1 MARFCTELYGLPFDV
16 KRVVDMP
23 LSQLDP
29 YWQTRDEA
37 TVRLYH
43 GDALEVLE
51 RLPSSSV
58 HCAVTSPPYWGLR
71 DYQTGTWEGG
81 NSDCDHVERLGRNDM
96 DRSTGWAPVCPTLP
110 IPPILYKNRCG
121 KCGAHRTDL
130 QIGAESHPDL
140 YVSRLVEVFRELRR
154 VLRDDGTFWLDIGD
168 TFGPKGDWKRP
179 GMVGIPHRLAFALQD
194 DGWILAMEHICS
206 KPDAMPESA
215 ANRCTRAHEY
225 VFMFVKRIRYFFDGF
240 SIMEKSVS
248 SNYHKP
254 SAKEKISDERE
265 CLSNGRY
272 ASSRPLPVTER
283 NKRSVWTV
291 PNSGYKGAHFAVY
304 SPALIL
310 PCIKAGTSEKGC
322 CTECGA
328 PWKRVVE
335 RTRTPT
341 RPGENS
347 KVYNGRSSGL
357 TGGLYNPPGQ
367 PPHSNARLAGEVTG
381 NRDPE
386 RHVTSLRHLGWYP
399 SCKCYGL
406 TEITPAPSAD
416 DSGYLEWSN
425 QARELCRQAE
435 EEHGDSV
442 ESCVVLDP
450 FIGSGTTAVVCVG
463 LGRYSMGIDLS
474 EDYLRKNAIPRI
486 EGELLGRPALAMLV
500 PR

>member
-1 MARFCTELYGLPFDV
+1 
-16 KRVVDMP
+16 MP

-58 HCAVTSPPYWGLR
+58 HCAVTSPPYWNLR
-71 DYQTGTWEGG
+71 DYQTGTWKGG
-81 NSDCDHVERLGRNDM
+81 NPDCDHIWKVGRYDRGSGGPPGRSSIIVHER
-96 DRSTGWAPVCPTLP
+96 
-110 IPPILYKNRCG
+110 PPEVRYKDRCG
-121 KCGAHRTDL
+121 KCGAVRTDS

-154 VLRDDGTFWLDIGD
+154 VLRDDATFWLDIGD

-179 GMVGIPHRLAFALQD
+179 GMVGIPHRLAFALQN
-194 DGWILAMEHICS
+194 DGWILAMEHIHS
-206 KPDAMPESA
+206 KPAPMTESVT
-215 ANRCTRAHEY
+215 NRCTKSHNY
-225 VFMFVKRIRYFFDGF
+225 VFMFVKKAGYFFDQF
-240 SIMEKSVS
+240 AIREKATPAVR
-248 SNYHKP
+248 
-254 SAKEKISDERE
+254 KISGKSGS
-265 CLSNGRY
+265 LGQAIGAGIKPWGNGVPG
-272 ASSRPLPVTER
+272 SVMMTGDTR
-283 NKRSVWTV
+283 NKRSVWEV
-291 PNSGYKGAHFAVY
+291 PHSGYKGSHFAVFP
-304 SPALIL
+304 PALIL

-347 KVYNGRSSGL
+347 KTTDVNG
-357 TGGLYNPPGQ
+357 
-367 PPHSNARLAGEVTG
+367 ARLNGEVTG

-406 TEITPAPSAD
+406 PLMPSIPSAD
-416 DSGYLEWSN
+416 DPGYLEWSN
-425 QARELCRQAE
+425 RARELCRQAE

-442 ESCVVLDP
+442 EPCVVLDP
-450 FIGSGTTAVVCVG
+450 FIGSGTTAVVCLG

-474 EDYLRKNAIPRI
+474 DEYLKRNAIPRI
-486 EGELLGRPALAMLV
+486 EGELLGRPALASLV